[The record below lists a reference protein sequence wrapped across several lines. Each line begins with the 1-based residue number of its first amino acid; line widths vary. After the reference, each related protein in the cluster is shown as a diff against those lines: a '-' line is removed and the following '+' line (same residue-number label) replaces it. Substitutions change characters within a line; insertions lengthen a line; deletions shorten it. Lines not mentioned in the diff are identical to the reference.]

1 MTWSISR
8 DAQIAEL
15 RHQLHTRSA
24 TLAGLT
30 AGSRSHTRLQTEC
43 DAISDEIE
51 RLKASSSLSPKAL
64 LGVLIAITVLALM
77 ILR

>member
-15 RHQLHTRSA
+15 RQQLHSRSA
-24 TLAGLT
+24 TL
-30 AGSRSHTRLQTEC
+30 AGSRSHTRLQAEC

-51 RLKASSSLSPKAL
+51 RLKASRSMSPKAL
-64 LGVLIAITVLALM
+64 LGVLVSITVLALM